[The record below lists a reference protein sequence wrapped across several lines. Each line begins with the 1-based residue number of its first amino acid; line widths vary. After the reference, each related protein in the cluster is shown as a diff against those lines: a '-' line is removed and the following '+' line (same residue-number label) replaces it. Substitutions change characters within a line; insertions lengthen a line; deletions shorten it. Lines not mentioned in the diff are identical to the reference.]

1 MCANI
6 RKLVIAASSLVL
18 LASVSTGKAENNL
31 SGRELLRAVRDSS
44 GRRGEKLP
52 TVTELLDN
60 YAETQDK
67 LKSFVIT
74 TETTMKGATN
84 HPITPPA
91 LKGKMRYSV
100 SSSEFCYDGNRS
112 STRLHRWLNLTSLP
126 DKPLSKG
133 HSSYNYNRY
142 LWDGKSSF
150 SYAMGPRNDP
160 CFLTIDNRPEAKG
173 YFTIAR
179 TEAATMMG
187 YFFGDTQRIDK
198 ILRQYDRVSVRPQK
212 QRLGDWECYVIDAD
226 TKHGKYTLWIDPAH
240 GYNVARAD
248 IQKKDSDLA
257 YGKHMETG
265 MHGSSCYRVVRFGQA
280 EGVWLP
286 MEMELHGELKWG
298 DGYFSR
304 GKSHVKRTSVTL
316 SPDHDALGSFVVDDV
331 PNGAQVRIVGVEGKY
346 KWQDGQVVDEK
357 GNKVDLHKVRA
368 ESEKSRV
375 KRPK

>member
-1 MCANI
+1 MCAKI
-6 RKLVIAASSLVL
+6 RKLVIAATSLVL
-18 LASVSTGKAENNL
+18 FLTVSPGKAEDNL

-44 GRRGEKLP
+44 PTHGEKLP
-52 TVTELLDN
+52 TVTELLDK

-74 TETTMKGATN
+74 NETTMKGATN
-84 HPITPPA
+84 HPITPSA
-91 LKGKMRYSV
+91 LKGKIRYSV
-100 SSSEFCYDGNRS
+100 SSSEFCYDGNRM

-142 LWDGKSSF
+142 LWDGKF
-150 SYAMGPRNDP
+150 AWSYTAGAGDHIGRVSINTGPDAKKE
-160 CFLTIDNRPEAKG
+160 LTIALSYEAD
-173 YFTIAR
+173 
-179 TEAATMMG
+179 MMG
-187 YFFGDTQRIDK
+187 YFSGDSERIDR
-198 ILRQYDRVSVRPQK
+198 ILRQSNGVSVRPQTE
-212 QRLGDWECYVIDAD
+212 RVGEWECYVIDAD
-226 TKHGKYTLWIDPAH
+226 TKHGRYTLWIDPAH
-240 GYNVARAD
+240 GYNVAGAD
-248 IQKKDSDLA
+248 VQKKESDLA
-257 YGKHMETG
+257 YGKRMEAG

-298 DGYFSR
+298 GGFFSR

-316 SPDHDALGSFVVDDV
+316 SPDRDALGSFVVDDV
-331 PNGAQVRIVGVEGKY
+331 PNGAQVRIVGVESKY
-346 KWQDGQVVDEK
+346 TWQDGQVVNEK

-368 ESEKSRV
+368 ESQKSRV

>member
-6 RKLVIAASSLVL
+6 RKLVIAASCLVL
-18 LASVSTGKAENNL
+18 LVSVSPGKAEDNL

-44 GRRGEKLP
+44 ERRGEKLP

-67 LKSFVIT
+67 LKSFIIT
-74 TETTMKGATN
+74 TESTGKGATN

-91 LKGKMRYSV
+91 LKGKTRYSV
-100 SSSEFCYDGNRS
+100 SRSEFCYDGNRS

-142 LWDGKSSF
+142 LWDGESSF
-150 SYAMGPRNDP
+150 SYAMDPRNDP
-160 CFLTIDNRPEAKG
+160 YCIDIDNRPEAKR

-187 YFFGDTQRIDK
+187 YFSGDSERIDR
-198 ILRQYDRVSVRPQK
+198 ILRQSNGVSVRPQTE
-212 QRLGDWECYVIDAD
+212 RVGDWECYVIDAD
-226 TKHGKYTLWIDPAH
+226 TKHGKYTLWIDSAH
-240 GYNVARAD
+240 GHSIARAD
-248 IQKKDSDLA
+248 IQKKESDLA
-257 YGKHMETG
+257 YGKRMEAG
-265 MHGSSCYRVVRFGQA
+265 MHGSSCYRVVRFEQV
-280 EGVWLP
+280 EGVWFP
-286 MEMELHGELKWG
+286 MEMELHGDLKWG

-304 GKSHVKRTSVTL
+304 GKSHVTRTSVTFN
-316 SPDHDALGSFVVDDV
+316 PDHDALGSFVVDDV
-331 PNGAQVRIVGVEGKY
+331 PNGATVNIIGFDGAYR
-346 KWQDGQVVDEK
+346 WQNGQVVDEK
-357 GNKVDLHKVRA
+357 GNKVDLHRVRA